1 MINILLHQVTLKKT
15 ITKYT
20 LSHQIFVS
28 AYTPDNATNFIIHY
42 SCVVNF
48 RAGVDSAEYDEIQF
62 GEAEQQESTDLTP
75 SQHLTDQ
82 RSTGTIYA
90 NQSVIEETTEF

>member
-1 MINILLHQVTLKKT
+1 VLILQISLLTLLFT
-15 ITKYT
+15 I
-20 LSHQIFVS
+20 HI
-28 AYTPDNATNFIIHY
+28 
-42 SCVVNF
+42 VNF

-62 GEAEQQESTDLTP
+62 GEAEQQKSTDLTP

-82 RSTGTIYA
+82 QSTRTIYA